1 MKKKVYI
8 AILIVIIFNFI
19 FNSFV
24 IAVPETPTTPET
36 EPSTGDTT
44 SDDNNDSNGDDEDNK
59 TSSYQKISMDGYEPI
74 ETSSGT
80 VNKKIGSTESTVGSG
95 AGILAS
101 LLVPFGAAIKESLLT
116 DIAMS
121 GRFMACR

>member
-1 MKKKVYI
+1 MITLTKIIMEKK
-8 AILIVIIFNFI
+8 IIGGSQL
-19 FNSFV
+19 NSY
-24 IAVPETPTTPET
+24 
-36 EPSTGDTT
+36 
-44 SDDNNDSNGDDEDNK
+44 K
-59 TSSYQKISMDGYEPI
+59 KISMDGYEPI

-80 VNKKIGSTESTVGSG
+80 VNKKIGVTESTVGSG

-101 LLVPFGAAIKESLLT
+101 MAVPFGAAIKESLLT